1 MKRTLFGAVAAAFAA
16 MVIAGSAGA
25 SSTSVRLVHVTSPI
39 SAGSYAT
46 LVARVSPSR
55 VNCSITVYYKSG
67 PSHAAGPLLEAAD
80 RRACQLDLE
89 SRDEDDAG
97 TLGHSSLMRRR
108 RCASHVLSDD
118 MSRLVRSLYRS
129 ARIAND
135 LETLGS
141 GNPNRIMRRAKN
153 KLVGRVLGRSGLWGL
168 LWR

>member
-1 MKRTLFGAVAAAFAA
+1 
-16 MVIAGSAGA
+16 
-25 SSTSVRLVHVTSPI
+25 
-39 SAGSYAT
+39 
-46 LVARVSPSR
+46 
-55 VNCSITVYYKSG
+55 
-67 PSHAAGPLLEAAD
+67 
-80 RRACQLDLE
+80 
-89 SRDEDDAG
+89 
-97 TLGHSSLMRRR
+97 
-108 RCASHVLSDD
+108 